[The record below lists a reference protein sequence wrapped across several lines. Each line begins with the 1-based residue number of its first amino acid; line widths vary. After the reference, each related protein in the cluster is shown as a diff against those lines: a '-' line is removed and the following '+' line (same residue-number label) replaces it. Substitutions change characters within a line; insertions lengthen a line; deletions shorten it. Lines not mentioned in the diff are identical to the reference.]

1 MSIIT
6 REVKNKKSADG
17 TRTGKA
23 GIVYDVSLKYKTPE
37 GFKSYGKRGFLSRS
51 EALQHEA
58 AMRMKFARDNGN
70 LTELE
75 ASRQLFKDYLESWIS
90 RHGTQNLR
98 PSTLAGYNNH
108 INAYIVPNIGELPLC
123 QITPAVLDSLYE
135 KLLAQSL
142 AVSTVRYTH
151 RVISVALEHACQYGY
166 LERNSA
172 RHVITSFRNQAA
184 TPEPYSIPEM
194 QQILCYAVN
203 TEWEM
208 IILLAGLYG
217 LRRSEITGLRW
228 QNVDLKLGVLKVVE
242 QQPFEVENG
251 TTIITEMV
259 PTKSAG
265 RILPI
270 TPSTKRYFE
279 HQLVAQKRQQ
289 KLCEMAGLSYYEN
302 NLVVSLPNGAPIC
315 SEHVSTTFASQLR
328 KWALRHIRF
337 HDLRHS
343 AATNMHDLT
352 GDFYTVSEILGH
364 TTEGTRLSLGLPRQ
378 ISNVTERYIHIHL
391 SRKLEVLNAYHQ
403 AVLEGVKN
411 MQ

>member
-1 MSIIT
+1 
-6 REVKNKKSADG
+6 
-17 TRTGKA
+17 
-23 GIVYDVSLKYKTPE
+23 
-37 GFKSYGKRGFLSRS
+37 
-51 EALQHEA
+51 
-58 AMRMKFARDNGN
+58 
-70 LTELE
+70 
-75 ASRQLFKDYLESWIS
+75 
-90 RHGTQNLR
+90 
-98 PSTLAGYNNH
+98 
-108 INAYIVPNIGELPLC
+108 
-123 QITPAVLDSLYE
+123 
-135 KLLAQSL
+135 
-142 AVSTVRYTH
+142 
-151 RVISVALEHACQYGY
+151 
-166 LERNSA
+166 
-172 RHVITSFRNQAA
+172 
-184 TPEPYSIPEM
+184 M